1 MKDKTPEPPRP
12 ASLSDFIDRVINLL
26 LSGLLAIPALFVIGI
41 LYLVHW
47 LADTRPLVSFFYS
60 GVRLGRDLN
69 PFMMYKIRTLRVDTE
84 FENQGVILPPD
95 SDRELKLGKFLR
107 DSRLDEL
114 PQLWN
119 IIRGDMNMVG
129 PRPLRPVIYE
139 KLRKELSSCE
149 TRFQVKPGLTG
160 YAQFLTPSRT
170 PKRIRFAIDNYRIS
184 QGRQPV
190 RDLILIFW
198 TIGIVIWKAIKRP
211 ILQLHTRWLIFTK
224 RGRGIEERKMV
235 RYRSRLI
242 WIQLTN
248 VDFTNHTQSM
258 IHIYDINPR
267 AISFVS
273 EQEFKPKEALY
284 FYLIGC
290 KECETGPKKKAR
302 CCGYV
307 YKSYPL
313 PEGSGPGKRHVIF
326 YEPVSPIHRYLVDH
340 YVLHETVA

>member
-1 MKDKTPEPPRP
+1 MKDKTQEPPRLAP
-12 ASLSDFIDRVINLL
+12 LLDFTDRILNILL
-26 LSGLLAIPALFVIGI
+26 VVLLAIPALFVIGV
-41 LYLVHW
+41 LYLLH
-47 LADTRPLVSFFYS
+47 LLLERHPRVSFFYS

-69 PFMMYKIRTLRVDTE
+69 PFTMYKIRTLRMDTE
-84 FENQGVILPPD
+84 FEDQGVILSPD
-95 SDRELKLGKFLR
+95 SERELKLGKFLR

-119 IIRGDMNMVG
+119 ILLGDMNMVG
-129 PRPLRPVIYE
+129 PRPLRPAIYE
-139 KLRKELSSCE
+139 KLRKELSNCE

-170 PKRIRFAIDNYRIS
+170 PKRIRFAIDNYRIN
-184 QGRQPV
+184 QGRQPG
-190 RDLILIFW
+190 RDLFLIAW
-198 TIGIVIWKAIKRP
+198 TLGMVLWKTIKRP
-211 ILQLHTRWLIFTK
+211 MQQLHTRWLIFTK

-242 WIQLTN
+242 WVQLTN
-248 VDFTNHTQSM
+248 VDFTDHTPSLV
-258 IHIYDINPR
+258 HIYDINPR

-273 EQEFKPKEALY
+273 DQEFTPKEALY
-284 FYLIGC
+284 FYLVGC

-313 PEGSGPGKRHVIF
+313 PEGSGSGRRHVIF